1 MNIVFL
7 GKFGRDAV
15 GPAIAAVPGAV
26 LTYADDVKQHAAAF
40 RQAEG
45 VVLAGPAYSA
55 DVAEVLAGA
64 RKLRWIQTLS
74 AGYENLQRF
83 GVPPGVTVTNAGD
96 AWSVSVA
103 EHVMALLLALTK
115 RLPEAVRQKERRAWE
130 RQLMSYMGSLQDRTM
145 VVVGFGSIG
154 KEIALRARAFGMK
167 IVAVMR
173 TPKPSEL
180 ADDVYASS
188 ELPAA
193 LRLADVAVIA
203 VPAHPDTVNLIN
215 AQTLRECR
223 RGCLLINVARGE
235 VIDQDALVDALR
247 TGHIGG
253 AGIDVA
259 VPEPLPEANP
269 LWRAPNLIIT
279 PHVAGGGE
287 LVMTKLA
294 ELIADNATRQSKG
307 QPLRCIV
314 IPPQP
319 HFKPALSTLQ

>member
-26 LTYADDVKQHAAAF
+26 LRYADDVEQHAAVVE
-40 RQAEG
+40 QAEG
-45 VVLAGPAYSA
+45 VVLVGPAYTA
-55 DVAEVLAGA
+55 AVAAALAGA
-64 RKLRWIQTLS
+64 NKLRWIQTLS

-103 EHVMALLLALTK
+103 EHAMALLLALAK
-115 RLPEAVRQKERRAWE
+115 RLPEAVMQKERRSWD
-130 RQLMSYMGSLQDRTM
+130 RQLMACMGSLQGRTM
-145 VVVGFGSIG
+145 VVIGFGSIG
-154 KEIALRARAFGMK
+154 KAIAHRARAFGMK
-167 IVAVMR
+167 VVAVMR

-180 ADDVYASS
+180 ADHVYESS
-188 ELPAA
+188 ELHSA

-215 AQTLRECR
+215 EQTLRECR
-223 RGCLLINVARGE
+223 RGCLIINVARGE
-235 VIDQDALVDALR
+235 VIDPDALVDALR
-247 TGHIGG
+247 SGHIGG
-253 AGIDVA
+253 AGLDVT
-259 VPEPLPEANP
+259 VPEPLSEASA

-287 LVMTKLA
+287 LVMAKLA
-294 ELIADNATRQSKG
+294 KLVTDNVSRQLSG
-307 QPLRCIV
+307 QSLHCVV

-319 HFKPALSTLQ
+319 AHQGRPVDA